1 MTPLEEAAKAFHF
14 FTDFTLDEATEFL
27 RGYPLAENLDNNEW
41 D

>member
-27 RGYPLAENLDNNEW
+27 RGYPIDSLYEGDSY